1 MLMEKPNR
9 RRMHTYSMIAFI
21 ESQRHEKQSHIFL
34 GIQTHIV
41 FQAQKVVLKTAGW

>member
-21 ESQRHEKQSHIFL
+21 ESQRYKKLNHMFL
-34 GIQTHIV
+34 SIQTHIV
-41 FQAQKVVLKTAGW
+41 FQTHKVVLKNAEW